1 MSGCVKIE
9 NDYKLPDITDLK
21 IDRVISFNYTD
32 TYKLIYHPADTV
44 KYNFIHGKADLNN
57 TLDDCNLVLGIDE
70 YLEEPERT
78 ERNDF
83 IEFKKFYQRIYKM
96 TGSEYKSWLEERRK
110 LQKNTPKYGTLE
122 LNIYI
127 FGHSLDVTDK
137 DILRDLILE
146 NGAMT
151 TIYYHDKKDLGDKI
165 SHLVKVIGEEELIS
179 RTGTEKSSIKFQ
191 LQRG

>member
-1 MSGCVKIE
+1 
-9 NDYKLPDITDLK
+9 
-21 IDRVISFNYTD
+21 
-32 TYKLIYHPADTV
+32 
-44 KYNFIHGKADLNN
+44 
-57 TLDDCNLVLGIDE
+57 
-70 YLEEPERT
+70 
-78 ERNDF
+78 
-83 IEFKKFYQRIYKM
+83 M
-96 TGSEYKSWLEERRK
+96 TGSEYRSWLEQRRK
-110 LQKNTPKYGTLE
+110 FQKSTPKYGTSE

-146 NGAMT
+146 DGTMT

-165 SHLVKVIGEEELIS
+165 CHLVKVIGEEELIS